1 MRSERTLQVFWL
13 NVNFLFEINFK
24 LFVKVAPRASVKCL
38 HVSRSVPAFGK
49 PNCTTISL
57 HLSQC
62 VRVCVCT
69 GVNARLP
76 LLCVRERASKRER
89 ENDRAIVSAH
99 RVPQSM
105 KSILPEF
112 SQVTI

>member
-62 VRVCVCT
+62 VRVCVYGGQRTSATIMC
-69 GVNARLP
+69 
-76 LLCVRERASKRER
+76 ER
-89 ENDRAIVSAH
+89 ESEQTRA
-99 RVPQSM
+99 
-105 KSILPEF
+105 
-112 SQVTI
+112 